1 MNRPVRTTTPSG
13 EEIVILPAAEYDR
26 LVELA
31 EDTRDVTIAEKALS
45 DFAAG
50 RGEALSDGEMRALL
64 DAATPLAFW
73 RKRRELTQ
81 KALAEAVGISQAYL
95 AQIERGKRMGDVRLY
110 GRLAHA
116 LGVEVGDLA
125 P

>member
-1 MNRPVRTTTPSG
+1 VNRPVRTTTPSG

-50 RGEALSDGEMRALL
+50 KGEALSDREMRALL

-95 AQIERGKRMGDVRLY
+95 AQIEHGKRMGDVRLY